1 MTWFIIYLIAV
12 AIVLPYSLILVSVNR
27 TDDYDEI
34 WYTELSKKNAISV
47 EEEGRGE
54 GNVQKKENLQG
65 LVNPGSLC

>member
-27 TDDYDEI
+27 TDDYDDI
-34 WYTELSKKNAISV
+34 WYTELSKKNAFSV
-47 EEEGRGE
+47 EEDGRGE